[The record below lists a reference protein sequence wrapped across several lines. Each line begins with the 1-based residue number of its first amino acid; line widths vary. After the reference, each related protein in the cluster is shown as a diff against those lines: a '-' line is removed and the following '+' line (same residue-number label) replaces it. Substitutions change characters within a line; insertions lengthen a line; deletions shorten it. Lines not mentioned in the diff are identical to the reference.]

1 MEEMGI
7 LLLEIGLAL
16 LLSKILGY
24 AMEKIKQPAVI
35 GEIFAGIILGPF
47 ILGHFFDFNFL
58 VPAMTNDATIRLAAQ
73 EEMRNISYIGIVLL
87 LFLSGIE
94 TGIEEIKGA
103 GKSGMITS
111 LFDVSIAF
119 IFGYIVGTILGY
131 DTMHSIAIGNI
142 FTATSVGIT
151 VRTLMDMGALHTNV
165 GNLILTVA
173 VLDDILGIVVLSLT
187 LGKGSIDM
195 LFVKVS
201 IFFALFFIIL
211 AILHRYQHIHLHISI
226 PRFALTAALSFCFI
240 FSALAL
246 SLGLAAI
253 TGSFFAGLLLSM
265 IPQRRRISEFLHQ
278 IGDVFF
284 IPLFFVWVGA
294 SFDFNALEGVGTL
307 ILYFIPF
314 ALAGKIIGCGLGA
327 KINGFSN
334 REAIAVGIGM
344 MPRMEVALIVATTEI
359 SMGIWGNLAHQILAA
374 TILLV
379 IISSLIT
386 PFALKAIYKP
396 QK

>member
-47 ILGHFFDFNFL
+47 ILGHFFNFNFL

-359 SMGIWGNLAHQILAA
+359 SIGIWGNLAHQILAA